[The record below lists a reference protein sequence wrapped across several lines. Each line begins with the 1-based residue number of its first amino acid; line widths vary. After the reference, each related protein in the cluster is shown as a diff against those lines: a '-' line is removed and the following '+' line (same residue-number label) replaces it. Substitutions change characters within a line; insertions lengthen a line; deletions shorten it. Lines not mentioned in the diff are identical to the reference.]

1 MESSLGECAAV
12 QGGGS
17 RLLTRFV
24 GREADAHELVGI
36 LGCAR
41 LVTLVGAPGCGK
53 TRLALELADRL
64 PDRYPGGVRFVE
76 LAPVGD
82 GCLVASA
89 VAASL
94 GIDDRPL
101 RSADDALV
109 EELSH
114 QRLLLVLDNCEHVV
128 GPVAALVTRLLD
140 GCPGLQVLATS
151 RAALGLTGE
160 QVWRVP
166 PLDLDPA
173 VELFIDRAGLSAQGA
188 GLDPSNALAIREIC
202 RRLDGLPLAIELAAA
217 WSRVLTPT
225 EILDRMDPAL
235 ALLRS
240 RARDASPRQRTMEA
254 TLDWSYQLLQPAEQL
269 LFEQLSVFAGGFDF
283 DAAQGLRP
291 DDDVLDGL
299 ASLVD
304 SSLVLAQP
312 TRGKMRYRLLEPVR
326 QCAESWLVARGLLN
340 VTRRR
345 HAEHYLSV
353 ARRLEAGLRSA
364 EAGAVLAQLD
374 EENDNLRVALRW
386 ARDQADDLGL
396 RLCTALAPAWAI
408 RGRTNEG
415 RGWLDEMLRRRVDT
429 GDLGLRA
436 SGLARASRLAWRQR
450 DYASARAL
458 LDESLAIER
467 RLDDPLGVARRLR
480 GLALVAMAQG
490 ELDEAQR
497 LGEES
502 VSLFRRHGDR
512 YGLGLALAFL
522 GLTLQLGGD
531 PDRAHP
537 CVREALELNRSNGS
551 ITSSLYSI
559 GSMAFGAIAA
569 GDIPGLR
576 AHVTEIIGLLR
587 QLADNYEDPGWLW
600 WTGVALASGEGRHRT
615 ALRLAGAAE
624 SVARRDGLQL
634 HEQLRRQVQPWLDRA
649 LAAVGSAEADQLGAE
664 GSQLSSDQLMVEA
677 LHEVDRDR
685 NGPLSA
691 REQEIADLVA
701 RGLTNREIAQCLII
715 STRTV
720 ESHVEHIKAK
730 LGFARRARIVAWAL
744 DRTGDNGVSHNGA
757 SDPRNPGN
765 HR

>member
-1 MESSLGECAAV
+1 M
-12 QGGGS
+12 
-17 RLLTRFV
+17 LTRFI
-24 GREADAHELVGI
+24 GREADARELIGI
-36 LGCAR
+36 IDAAR

-53 TRLALELADRL
+53 TRLGLELADRL
-64 PDRYPGGVRFVE
+64 ADRYPAGVRVAE

-82 GCLVASA
+82 GCLVAST

-101 RSADDALV
+101 RSAEDALV
-109 EELSH
+109 EELSPK
-114 QRLLLVLDNCEHVV
+114 RVLLVLDNCEHVV
-128 GPVAALVTRLLD
+128 GAVAALVTRLLD
-140 GCPGLQVLATS
+140 GCPALQVLATS
-151 RAALGLTGE
+151 RAALGLNGE

-173 VELFIDRAGLSAQGA
+173 VELFIDRAGLRAPGA
-188 GLDPSNALAIREIC
+188 GLDPSNTLVIRDIC
-202 RRLDGLPLAIELAAA
+202 RRLDGLPLAIELTAA
-217 WSRVLTPT
+217 WSRVLIPT

-235 ALLRS
+235 GLLRS
-240 RARDASPRQRTMEA
+240 HVRDASPRQRTMEA

-283 DAAQGLRP
+283 DAAQALRP
-291 DDDVLDGL
+291 DDDVLNCL

-304 SSLVLAQP
+304 SSLVLAEP
-312 TRGKMRYRLLEPVR
+312 TPGKMRYRLLEPVR
-326 QCAESWLVARGLLN
+326 QCAESWLVARGLLDA
-340 VTRRR
+340 TRRR
-345 HAEHYLSV
+345 HAEHYLALSL
-353 ARRLEAGLRSA
+353 RTEPKLRSI
-364 EAGAVLAQLD
+364 EAGAVLAQL
-374 EENDNLRVALRW
+374 EEEDDNFRVALRW

-408 RGRTNEG
+408 RGHANEG
-415 RGWLDEMLRRRVDT
+415 RAWLEEMLRRRADT

-436 SGLARASRLAWRQR
+436 SGLARASRLAWRQC
-450 DYASARAL
+450 DYASTRAL
-458 LDESLAIER
+458 LNQSLAIER

-480 GLALVAMAQG
+480 GLAVVAMAQG
-490 ELDEAQR
+490 ELDEARR

-522 GLTLQLGGD
+522 GMTLQLDGD
-531 PDRAHP
+531 PDRAEP
-537 CVREALELNRSNGS
+537 CVAEALELNRTNGS

-559 GSMAFGAIAA
+559 GSMAVGAIAA
-569 GDIPGLR
+569 ADIPGLR

-587 QLADNYEDPGWLW
+587 QLGDNYEDPGWLW
-600 WTGVALASGEGRHRT
+600 WTGVALASGEGRHRS

-649 LAAVGSAEADQLGAE
+649 LTAVGSAEGDQLGTE
-664 GSQLSSDQLMVEA
+664 GSELSPNELMDEA

-685 NGPLSA
+685 NGPLSS
-691 REQEIADLVA
+691 REQEVADLVA
-701 RGLTNREIAQCLII
+701 LGLTNREIAQRLII

-744 DRTGDNGVSHNGA
+744 DRTGDNGVS
-757 SDPRNPGN
+757 DPRNPQD